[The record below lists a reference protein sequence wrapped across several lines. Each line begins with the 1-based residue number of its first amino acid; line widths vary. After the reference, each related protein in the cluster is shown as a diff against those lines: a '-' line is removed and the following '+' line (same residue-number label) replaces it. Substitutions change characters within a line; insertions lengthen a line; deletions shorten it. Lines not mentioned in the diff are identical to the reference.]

1 MKGRI
6 GGFKGDNFVLQG
18 TQAVL
23 LVLIQ
28 NVVDVPRIGNAA
40 RDIPVETQMLLLE
53 ATANS
58 SMHALSGNSPFYILL
73 LPLIDGAFRSSLQ
86 GNSANE
92 LEVCVESGKFCS
104 SYLSTH
110 VFLKTLMS
118 KNASGAEFS
127 GSSWGQS
134 LFGLTIWK

>member
-1 MKGRI
+1 MLKFQPFFSALLYYTWFISAELVKGRI

-58 SMHALSGNSPFYILL
+58 SMHALLWQFSILH
-73 LPLIDGAFRSSLQ
+73 PTI
-86 GNSANE
+86 
-92 LEVCVESGKFCS
+92 
-104 SYLSTH
+104 
-110 VFLKTLMS
+110 
-118 KNASGAEFS
+118 ASD
-127 GSSWGQS
+127 
-134 LFGLTIWK
+134 